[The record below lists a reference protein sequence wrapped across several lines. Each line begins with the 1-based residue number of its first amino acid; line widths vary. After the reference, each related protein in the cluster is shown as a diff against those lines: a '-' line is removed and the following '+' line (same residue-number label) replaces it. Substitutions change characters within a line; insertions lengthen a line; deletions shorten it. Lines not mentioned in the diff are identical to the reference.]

1 MSLLENNIG
10 WGRILISAA
19 VHILTG
25 KNRREKTINA

>member
-10 WGRILISAA
+10 WGRIVLSAL

-25 KNRREKTINA
+25 KNKREKTANA